1 MERQLR
7 VILISGII
15 SAILGLITGFLG
27 GRLAAPP
34 VPQAGPVVQAQDFQL
49 VDQAG
54 RIRGRLGV
62 DAHGAARLTLFGPD
76 GALPRVSLAAT
87 PQGGGPNWS
96 WATANAR
103 TPWPSEPTRTPGTS
117 PYTMKGNC
125 AWDWRCKRTARR
137 PSISMI
143 KTIA

>member
-87 PQGGGPNWS
+87 PQGGG
-96 WATANAR
+96 R
-103 TPWPSEPTRTPGTS
+103 TGA
-117 PYTMKGNC
+117 G
-125 AWDWRCKRTARR
+125 RR
-137 PSISMI
+137 PTPERRGPQSRPGLPEHRPIP
-143 KTIA
+143 